1 MFLILIVVGLVGL
14 LAMAIPAFG
23 HTRGGHGAHAAMGRG
38 GGHAAHAAIGR
49 GGAIARGGA
58 LSRGGVLARGGGG
71 SRELLPANVDAS
83 NHPSLLRFIPSPRAI
98 CSVLAL
104 YGAFGNVLVH
114 AHVPFLIAAIVAAI
128 PALLVERFAVRPV
141 WNLVFRFQGEPST
154 PLEQL
159 MFTEA
164 RAVVAFRN
172 GRGLVSTVRDG
183 RRVQFIATL
192 RDDQRALPVKVGE
205 RLVVEEV
212 DAKRESVTVSIPSAD

>member
-14 LAMAIPAFG
+14 FAMAIPAFG
-23 HTRGGHGAHAAMGRG
+23 HTRGGHGGHHAV
-38 GGHAAHAAIGR
+38 GR
-49 GGAIARGGA
+49 GGAVSRAGG
-58 LSRGGVLARGGGG
+58 
-71 SRELLPANVDAS
+71 REVLPANVGAS
-83 NHPSLLRFIPSPRAI
+83 SRESLLRFVPSPRAV

-114 AHVPFLIAAIVAAI
+114 AHLPFLVAALVAVM
-128 PALLVERFAVRPV
+128 PALLVERFAVQPV

-159 MFTEA
+159 MLTEA

-192 RDDQRALPVKVGE
+192 REDQRGLPVKVGE
-205 RLVVEEV
+205 RLVVEDV
-212 DAKRESVTVSIPSAD
+212 DAKRESVTVSIPSGD